1 MKPDA
6 CKYLH
11 DILEMAALI
20 QAAVSG
26 KSYDEYVADIALRH
40 QIERELII
48 IDEAVVRLDE
58 HDPETAARIRRHRD
72 VIGLRNFLAHR
83 YADVNHATI
92 WDVIQN
98 HLPRLTREVEA
109 LLAEC

>member
-26 KSYDEYVADIALRH
+26 KSYDEYAA
-40 QIERELII
+40 EL
-48 IDEAVVRLDE
+48 AN
-58 HDPETAARIRRHRD
+58 RR
-72 VIGLRNFLAHR
+72 
-83 YADVNHATI
+83 AT
-92 WDVIQN
+92 V
-98 HLPRLTREVEA
+98 
-109 LLAEC
+109 